1 MSIWRWLGASA
12 LCLVLALVFWRPLD
26 VLMAFPPAI
35 PETRARA
42 LVLNAAAGRPGNVL
56 CDPGRARSF
65 VAAAR
70 AYAAAA
76 TRSGRAWPDYYSME
90 TDVDDAEKLIIAA
103 NLGSRVQAISISEAG
118 FNYEKLR
125 SFENP
130 ELLARL
136 PREAREACREIIDYW
151 GASGAHELMRL
162 RVQRERAR
170 LEQNEP
176 ERARGV
182 VRGAFDDLSR
192 LYEQVARAESALVA
206 RLRAI
211 RETSRGD

>member
-1 MSIWRWLGASA
+1 
-12 LCLVLALVFWRPLD
+12 
-26 VLMAFPPAI
+26 
-35 PETRARA
+35 
-42 LVLNAAAGRPGNVL
+42 
-56 CDPGRARSF
+56 
-65 VAAAR
+65 
-70 AYAAAA
+70 
-76 TRSGRAWPDYYSME
+76 ME
-90 TDVDDAEKLIIAA
+90 TEIDDAEKLVIAA
-103 NLGSRVQAISISEAG
+103 NLGSRVQAISLSEAG

-136 PREAREACREIIDYW
+136 PREARGACREIIDYW

-162 RVQRERAR
+162 RVQRARAR

-176 ERARGV
+176 ERAREV